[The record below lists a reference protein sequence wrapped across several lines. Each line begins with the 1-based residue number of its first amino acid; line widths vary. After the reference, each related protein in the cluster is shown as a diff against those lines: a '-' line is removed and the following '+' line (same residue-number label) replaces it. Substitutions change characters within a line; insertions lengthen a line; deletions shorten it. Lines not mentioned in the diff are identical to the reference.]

1 MTNLSTNN
9 CLKFFEIILQPLQPD
24 GILIVGVDSNQN

>member
-1 MTNLSTNN
+1 M
-9 CLKFFEIILQPLQPD
+9 KFFEIILQPLQPD